1 MPETIVVGVPA
12 TGAAQAPVTG
22 MLTML
27 LPAEAPVGLVPTTRL
42 GELELVLMAI
52 PQGCVVVPKL

>member
-22 MLTML
+22 MFTMPPL
-27 LPAEAPVGLVPTTRL
+27 AEAPAGLIPTTRL

-52 PQGCVVVPKL
+52 PQGCVVDPKL